1 MAPVQLIVF
10 TDMDGSLLDHYTYS
24 HAAADN
30 LLNRLENRR
39 IPVAPVTSKT
49 RAEVEQLRRQLN
61 NTHPFI
67 VENGAAV
74 YIPGD
79 YFKSCEDADE
89 RNGYLVKAFVERR
102 AHWQSLLAGVKAP
115 LNQAYISFAQAGA
128 DGIMAMTGLSRQQA
142 QLAAQ
147 REYSE
152 PLKWRG
158 SAQEYAAF
166 SRYLRALGGHLL
178 KGGRFVHVSGACD
191 KGRAL
196 DWLVKRYRHH
206 HPNSTI
212 VSAALGDSENDVA
225 MLEASD
231 YAVIIRS
238 PAHACPQLANTP
250 NQNIYITHNRGPH
263 GWVEGLG
270 HVLKQLNI
278 SLD

>member
-1 MAPVQLIVF
+1 MTPVQLIVF

-30 LLNRLENRR
+30 LLNRLENNH
-39 IPVAPVTSKT
+39 IPVVPVTSKT
-49 RAEVEQLRRQLN
+49 CAEVKQLRRELN
-61 NTHPFI
+61 NPHPFI

-79 YFKSCEDADE
+79 YFQPCEGVEEDS
-89 RNGYLVKAFVERR
+89 GYLVKAFVEKR

-115 LNQAYISFAQAGA
+115 LNQAYTSFAQAGI
-128 DGIMAMTGLSRQQA
+128 DGVMAMTGLPRPQA

-147 REYSE
+147 REYGE

-158 SAQEYAAF
+158 SAREYEAF
-166 SRYLRALGGHLL
+166 GEYLRAFGGHLL
-178 KGGRFVHVSGACD
+178 KGGRFIHVSGPCN
-191 KGRAL
+191 KGQAL
-196 DWLVKRYRHH
+196 NWLAKRYQHNH
-206 HPNSTI
+206 SNSKV
-212 VSAALGDSENDVA
+212 VSIALGDSENDVA

-238 PAHACPQLANTP
+238 PVHACPSLAKAP
-250 NQNIYITHNRGPH
+250 DQDIYMTRDAGPH

-278 SLD
+278 TLD